1 MRKEDILVLT
11 QLLNGIKDAIL
22 KLEISERK
30 KDFSSIVEAKREILN
45 FQKEIDEML

>member
-11 QLLNGIKDAIL
+11 QLLNGMKDAIQ

-30 KDFSSIVEAKREILN
+30 KDISLIVEAKREILN
-45 FQKEIDEML
+45 FQKEIDKIL